1 MREGGKTETFY
12 VYEEKI
18 ISIFKSFSYLLEE
31 NGARQIPQAKTDA
44 SGGRQGYKYL
54 MRQRT

>member
-1 MREGGKTETFY
+1 MREGGKKETFY

-31 NGARQIPQAKTDA
+31 NGARQITQTKADA
-44 SGGRQGYKYL
+44 SGGRQGY
-54 MRQRT
+54 R